1 MLKTVN
7 IFNNYDV
14 ADTAHIKRA
23 FSMLIDA
30 AAEMEGKLRERL
42 LEWIKTGQIVN
53 RRNRGAGLQ
62 QNLKR
67 NGKAQMKRL
76 RRFV

>member
-1 MLKTVN
+1 
-7 IFNNYDV
+7 
-14 ADTAHIKRA
+14 
-23 FSMLIDA
+23 MLIDA

-67 NGKAQMKRL
+67 NGKAQMKRS